1 MTTWTVLLHLPTLLR
16 DLRRAIS
23 MSGFG
28 PAVLQRQLSADLT
41 DPLSWGDSLLSC
53 SCLSDVT
60 TLTFSI
66 QGRIKNLYDLHPPS

>member
-1 MTTWTVLLHLPTLLR
+1 MTTRTVLLHLPTLLR

-41 DPLSWGDSLLSC
+41 DHPILGDSLLSC
-53 SCLSDVT
+53 SGLSDVN
-60 TLTFSI
+60 TLTLSI
-66 QGRIKNLYDLHPPS
+66 QGRIKLT